1 MSDPRGYNAFGEK
14 PFTLRERA
22 FRVKNKDIR
31 ILRRRKRSLAKRRER
46 KARAEQAKPM
56 LRARNIQYEMADR
69 TRAIPCG
76 GIGAFHVL
84 AVRAGLVDLLDERL
98 HLLKVHLPYHESDHV
113 LNLAYNTL
121 TGGVCLDDIRLRR
134 DDETYLDALGADS
147 IPAPT
152 TAGDFTR
159 RFHEAEVLALM
170 DVVNEIR
177 PKLWRRRLSRA
188 DRGAAILDVDG
199 TLAPTTGECKEG
211 MDIAY
216 NGVWGYHPLLVSL
229 ANTSEPLYLVN
240 RPGSRP
246 SHDGAAEWIDRAV
259 ALARQAFAEVYLRGD
274 TDFALTAH
282 FDRWTEGGVRFV
294 FGIDAMA
301 NLKDI
306 AEILETSRWK
316 PLTRRV
322 KRTIQTEPRD
332 RPENVKERIVVERE
346 YRNIK
351 LVSEDIAEFAYR
363 PVACKR
369 TYRVVV
375 LRKNLSVERG
385 ERVLFPDVRY
395 FFYITNLADRPAAE
409 IVFFANDRC
418 NQENLIDQLKNGLN
432 ALRMPVGD
440 LVSNWAYMVMASLAW
455 TLKAWFALLVRSG
468 EQREELLRMEFR
480 RFLHALVEVPCQIV
494 RTGRRIVYRLLGY
507 TEWTRTFLRTFER
520 ICQLAF
526 P

>member
-1 MSDPRGYNAFGEK
+1 
-14 PFTLRERA
+14 
-22 FRVKNKDIR
+22 
-31 ILRRRKRSLAKRRER
+31 
-46 KARAEQAKPM
+46 
-56 LRARNIQYEMADR
+56 
-69 TRAIPCG
+69 
-76 GIGAFHVL
+76 
-84 AVRAGLVDLLDERL
+84 
-98 HLLKVHLPYHESDHV
+98 
-113 LNLAYNTL
+113 
-121 TGGVCLDDIRLRR
+121 
-134 DDETYLDALGADS
+134 
-147 IPAPT
+147 
-152 TAGDFTR
+152 
-159 RFHEAEVLALM
+159 
-170 DVVNEIR
+170 
-177 PKLWRRRLSRA
+177 
-188 DRGAAILDVDG
+188 
-199 TLAPTTGECKEG
+199 

-240 RPGSRP
+240 RPGNRP

-259 ALARQAFAEVYLRGD
+259 ALAREAFAEVYLRGD

-306 AEILETSRWK
+306 AEILETNRWK
-316 PLTRRV
+316 PLKRRV
-322 KRTIQTEPRD
+322 KRTVQTEPRD

-346 YRNIK
+346 YKNIK

-363 PVACKR
+363 PGACQQ